1 MRLLILLLVLFSNV
15 FWANQLQASSI
26 PNKVIVFNIEGE
38 IDPSS
43 VAMLKKAYQEAE
55 KQQAK
60 LIVMQMDTFGGRV
73 DSATQMRDI
82 IIESRIPTVCL
93 VKNRAWSAGALIA
106 IAHQKIAMASSA
118 SIGAAEPIP
127 NTEKNISA
135 LKAEFAST
143 AKHTNRNV
151 NIASAMVDKSLGY
164 GNYAKSGQILS
175 LTQEQAIKEKFADF
189 SADDVDTVI
198 AKQDIVNPQKII
210 VEKTYR
216 ENLIGFFD
224 NPAVKSILITII
236 ILGLITEIKTAG
248 TGVAGLMAIVAGI
261 AVFGSSIITSSGG
274 FLPAL
279 VFIAGVALLVLE
291 IFIPGF
297 GISGI
302 LGMICLIASFFL
314 VLGGGAEA
322 IRWLLLSL
330 GLAILGVYFLSK
342 YIPNTGLYNRIIL
355 KEGSAKTHD
364 IPEETVYHE
373 LLGQVG
379 ITATQMRPA
388 GKVKISG
395 KQYDALTLGEF
406 LDVGTTVVVTKVQGS
421 QIYVAKQ

>member
-1 MRLLILLLVLFSNV
+1 MRLLILLLILFSNV

-82 IIESRIPTVCL
+82 IIESKIPTVCL

-151 NIASAMVDKSLGY
+151 NIAAAMVDKSLGY

-198 AKQDIVNPQKII
+198 AKQNIGNPQKI
-210 VEKTYR
+210 VVAKTYR

-248 TGVAGLMAIVAGI
+248 TGVAGLMAIIAGI

-302 LGMICLIASFFL
+302 LGIICLIASFFL

-373 LLGQVG
+373 LLGKVG

-421 QIYVAKQ
+421 QIYVTKQ